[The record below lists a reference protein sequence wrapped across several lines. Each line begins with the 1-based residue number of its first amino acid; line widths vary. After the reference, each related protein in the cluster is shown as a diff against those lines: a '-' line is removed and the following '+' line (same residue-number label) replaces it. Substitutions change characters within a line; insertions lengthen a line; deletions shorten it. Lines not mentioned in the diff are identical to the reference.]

1 MSSKQTMNLYLVNQN
16 DLLQDIRENLALTQ
30 PDSQEQVYFII
41 ISVINMFSFLN
52 DYLSKFLTNKFLYI
66 IFYTTC
72 DIFLKK
78 KTEAL

>member
-41 ISVINMFSFLN
+41 ISVINMFLFSN
-52 DYLSKFLTNKFLYI
+52 DYLSNFLMKKFSNIT
-66 IFYTTC
+66 FYTTC
-72 DIFLKK
+72 DIF
-78 KTEAL
+78 

>member
-41 ISVINMFSFLN
+41 ISVINMFLFSN
-52 DYLSKFLTNKFLYI
+52 DYLSNFLMKKFSNIT
-66 IFYTTC
+66 FYTTC
-72 DIFLKK
+72 DIFF
-78 KTEAL
+78 

>member
-41 ISVINMFSFLN
+41 ISVINMFSFFLN
-52 DYLSKFLTNKFLYI
+52 DYLSNFLIKKFLYI
-66 IFYTTC
+66 TFYTTC
-72 DIFLKK
+72 DI
-78 KTEAL
+78 

>member
-41 ISVINMFSFLN
+41 ISVINMFLFF
-52 DYLSKFLTNKFLYI
+52 K
-66 IFYTTC
+66 
-72 DIFLKK
+72 
-78 KTEAL
+78 